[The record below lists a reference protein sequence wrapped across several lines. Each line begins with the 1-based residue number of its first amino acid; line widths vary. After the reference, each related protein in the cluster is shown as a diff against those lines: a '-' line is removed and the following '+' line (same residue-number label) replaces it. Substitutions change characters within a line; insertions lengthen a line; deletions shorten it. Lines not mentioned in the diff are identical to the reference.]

1 MRLLKQWFSFYV
13 FSNVHVAIAAYC
25 LTKITFL
32 ELGFQNEYLALF
44 VFFST
49 ILSYNLIRFFQL
61 DKINSMTAIWIRAN
75 KKGLL
80 ALNML
85 ALAGIVYYGFKLSIR
100 GFLALLPFFIA
111 TVFYVLPIKNKAIG
125 LRQVP
130 ALKLIL
136 IAFSWVGI
144 TLYFPI
150 QEAGHLDLSTQWYYF
165 AQRFFFIIAITIPF
179 DIRDAQFDLPELAT
193 LPQVLGV
200 AKAKIVAVLCMLVF
214 MGLSVFLRGMESTLF
229 YAELILML
237 ITIGLVL
244 YCTQN
249 RNRFYTTFWIEAL
262 PILWYILYLILE
274 I

>member
-1 MRLLKQWFSFYV
+1 MHLLKQWFAFYV

-32 ELGFQNEYLALF
+32 EFGFQNEYLALF

-49 ILSYNLIRFFQL
+49 VLSYNLIRFFQI

-80 ALNML
+80 VLNMM
-85 ALAGIVYYGFKLSIR
+85 ALSGVVYFAFKISIR
-100 GFLALLPFFIA
+100 GLLGLLPFFLA
-111 TVFYVLPIKNKAIG
+111 TVFYVLPIKNKTIG

-144 TLYFPI
+144 TLYFPLL
-150 QEAGHLDLSTQWYYF
+150 EADHVDLSNQWLYL
-165 AQRFFFIIAITIPF
+165 AQRFLFIIAITIPF

-200 AKAKIVAVLCMLVF
+200 NRARNVAVMSMVVF
-214 MGLSVFLRGMESTLF
+214 ILLSVMLKGMQSSIFHADLV
-229 YAELILML
+229 LML
-237 ITIGLVL
+237 ITTGLIL
-244 YCTQN
+244 YCTQK
-249 RNRFYTTFWIEAL
+249 RNRFYTAFWIEAL
-262 PILWYILYLILE
+262 PILWYVLYLILL
-274 I
+274 

>member
-1 MRLLKQWFSFYV
+1 MHFLKQWFGFYV
-13 FSNVHVAIAAYC
+13 FSNVHVAIAEYC
-25 LTKITFL
+25 LTEITFL
-32 ELGFQNEYLALF
+32 EFGFQNEHLALF

-85 ALAGIVYYGFKLSIR
+85 ALSGVVFYAFKLSIR
-100 GFLALLPFFIA
+100 GMLALLPFFIA

-125 LRQVP
+125 LRHIP

-144 TLYFPI
+144 TLYFPL
-150 QEAGHLDLSTQWYYF
+150 QEVGHLDVSNQWLYF
-165 AQRFFFIIAITIPF
+165 AQRFLFIIAITIPF

-200 AKAKIVAVLCMLVF
+200 NRAKIVAVICMVLFVL
-214 MGLSVFLRGMESTLF
+214 LSVLLKGTQSTLF
-229 YAELILML
+229 YADLILML
-237 ITIGLVL
+237 ISIGLIL
-244 YCTQN
+244 YCNQN

-262 PILWYILYLILE
+262 PILWYLLYLVLID
-274 I
+274 

>member
-32 ELGFQNEYLALF
+32 EFGFQNEYLALF

-49 ILSYNLIRFFQL
+49 ILSYNLIRLFQL

-80 ALNML
+80 VLNIL
-85 ALAGIVYYGFKLSIR
+85 ALSGIVYFAFKLSIR
-100 GFLALLPFFIA
+100 GLLALLPFFIA

-144 TLYFPI
+144 TLYFPL
-150 QEAGHLDLSTQWYYF
+150 QEVGHLDVSNQWLYF
-165 AQRFFFIIAITIPF
+165 VQRLLFIIAITIPF

-193 LPQVLGV
+193 LPQVFGV
-200 AKAKIVAVLCMLVF
+200 NKAKIVAVICMVLF
-214 MGLSVFLRGMESTLF
+214 ILLSVFLKGKQSTFF
-229 YAELILML
+229 YADLILMF
-237 ITIGLVL
+237 ISIGLIL
-244 YCTQN
+244 YCNQN

-262 PILWYILYLILE
+262 PILWYLLYLVLID
-274 I
+274 

>member
-1 MRLLKQWFSFYV
+1 MRLIKQWFGFYV

-32 ELGFQNEYLALF
+32 EFGFKNEYLALF

-80 ALNML
+80 VLNML
-85 ALAGIVYYGFKLSIR
+85 ALSGVGFYAFKLSIR
-100 GFLALLPFFIA
+100 GMLALLPFFIA

-125 LRQVP
+125 LRHIP

-144 TLYFPI
+144 TLYFPL
-150 QEAGHLDLSTQWYYF
+150 QEAGHLDVSHQWLYF
-165 AQRFFFIIAITIPF
+165 AQRFLFIIAITIPF

-200 AKAKIVAVLCMLVF
+200 NRAKIVAVICMVVF
-214 MGLSVFLRGMESTLF
+214 ILLSVALKGMQSNLF
-229 YAELILML
+229 YADLILML
-237 ITIGLVL
+237 LSIGLIL
-244 YCTQN
+244 YCNQN

-262 PILWYILYLILE
+262 PILWYGLYLILL
-274 I
+274 

>member
-1 MRLLKQWFSFYV
+1 MHLLKQWFGFYV

-32 ELGFQNEYLALF
+32 EFGFQNEPLALF

-49 ILSYNLIRFFQL
+49 ILSYNLIRLFQL

-80 ALNML
+80 VLNML
-85 ALAGIVYYGFKLSIR
+85 ALSGVFYFASKISMKGL
-100 GFLALLPFFIA
+100 LALFPFFMA

-144 TLYFPI
+144 TLFFPL
-150 QEAGHLDLSTQWYYF
+150 QEAGHLDVSTQWFYF
-165 AQRFFFIIAITIPF
+165 AQRFLFIIAITIPF

-200 AKAKIVAVLCMLVF
+200 SKAKIVAVMSMLVF
-214 MGLSVFLRGMESTLF
+214 ILLSAFLNGLQSNLF
-229 YAELILML
+229 YTDLTLML
-237 ITIGLVL
+237 ITTGLVL

-249 RNRFYTTFWIEAL
+249 RNRFYTAFWIEAL
-262 PILWYILYLILE
+262 PILWYLLFLILL
-274 I
+274 